1 MKLWIL
7 TGDKQETAINIGL
20 STRLITENSQIIV
33 FNESKLLVRFKI
45 IHDFLVFKN
54 FYPLI

>member
-7 TGDKQETAINIGL
+7 TGDKQEIAINIGL

-33 FNESKLLVRFKI
+33 FNESKLMVREYVTI
-45 IHDFLVFKN
+45 LH
-54 FYPLI
+54 